1 MSVPPNKLGLFYLTA
16 LVIGN
21 MIGSGIFLIPSSLA
35 SYGGMGLLG
44 WMVSCCGALI
54 LSFIFGKLSVWMP
67 SAAGGP
73 YEYTKQAFGMWPAY
87 LVAWCY
93 WSSIWFANAA
103 IVVALLGYLSVLFP
117 VIAKYK
123 LLTISTGWFFIWG
136 FTWINTKG
144 IIWVG
149 RIQLLTTL
157 LKMIPLL
164 LVIVL
169 GSGRLFSNLHSI
181 PVEFNFTWLTSA
193 IALTFFAFQG
203 LESASIASDQS
214 KGSTSVVLRA
224 TFIGTLVTSCLYLA
238 SNGILVMLLQPAV
251 LGASTSPFA
260 DASEIFLGPFGRYV
274 IALGAVISTCGALN
288 GWTLIQGHI
297 PMAAAQDGL
306 FPRLFQDKNAS
317 GSPVKGVV
325 ITSGIVSI
333 LLVFNYVKELVSLFT
348 MMISL
353 STLAVLV
360 PYFFSMAA
368 YSVICYKKDHY
379 VAMIWPFIATLFLLW
394 VCIGCGLEITLYG
407 ISFIVLG
414 IFFKFVWSTRN
425 ANE

>member
-1 MSVPPNKLGLFYLTA
+1 
-16 LVIGN
+16 

-44 WMVSCCGALI
+44 WVVSCIGALI
-54 LSFIFGKLSVWMP
+54 LSYIFGKLSVWMP

-73 YEYTKQAFGMWPAY
+73 YEYTKQAFGLWPAY

-123 LLTISTGWFFIWG
+123 MLTISTGWFFIWV

-144 IIWVG
+144 ILWVG

-157 LKMIPLL
+157 LKLIPLL

-169 GSGRLFSNLHSI
+169 GSGRLFSNSHPI
-181 PVEFNFTWLTSA
+181 PVAFNFTWLTSA

-203 LESASIASDQS
+203 LESASITSDQS
-214 KGSTSVVLRA
+214 KGNNSTVLRA

-238 SNGILVMLLQPAV
+238 SNGILVMLLSPGV
-251 LGASTSPFA
+251 LAASASPFA
-260 DASEIFLGPFGRYV
+260 DAAEIFLGPIGKYL

-306 FPRLFQDKNAS
+306 FPGLFQDKNAS
-317 GSPVKGVV
+317 GSPAKGIVV
-325 ITSGIVSI
+325 TSFIVSI
-333 LLVFNYVKELVSLFT
+333 LLIFNFVKGLVSLFT

-360 PYFFSMAA
+360 PYFFSVAA
-368 YSVICYKKDHY
+368 YSVMCFRKRTYMAIL
-379 VAMIWPFIATLFLLW
+379 WPFIAMLFLLW
-394 VCIGCGLEITLYG
+394 VCVGCGLEVIMYG
-407 ISFIVLG
+407 ISFILLGVL
-414 IFFKFVWSTRN
+414 FKFAFPSSSVH
-425 ANE
+425 E